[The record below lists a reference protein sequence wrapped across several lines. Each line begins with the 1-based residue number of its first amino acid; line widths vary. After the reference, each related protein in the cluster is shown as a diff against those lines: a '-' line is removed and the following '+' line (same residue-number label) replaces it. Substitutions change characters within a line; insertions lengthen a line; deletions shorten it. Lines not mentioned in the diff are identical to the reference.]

1 MTQYR
6 KDIINAMLNMGIFLD
21 DSEKTDAMLLSD
33 LLEDSLMFISFILE
47 LEEGLNIKIPDE
59 YLLQDALKSIADVEE
74 MINDIID

>member
-1 MTQYR
+1 MPQYR

-21 DSEKTDAMLLSD
+21 DSEKTDAMLLND